1 MIPKERRDGR
11 VLRGLRLFRKWRHCR
26 HGSCDSVLS
35 ALRAMTA
42 LRPISLVLALAA
54 LALLAASGPGVRL
67 DVWTWRTGF
76 VLFAWA
82 AWLGI
87 AAAATAIVALA
98 LPRTRGA
105 GMFVPLLSLVLG
117 VAVFGVPF
125 QFQRAARAVPPIN
138 DITTDTEHPP
148 QFMRGEKPYPG
159 AEFARQQRAAY
170 PDLTGVTLPL
180 PPREAFARV
189 LATAEAMG
197 WEVVGRDAQA
207 GRLEAVDTT
216 PWFGFKDD
224 IAIRVAPAGG
234 GSRVDVRSKSRVGL
248 SDLGTNARRI
258 RAYLQRLQAFGG
270 TLRGVEGRPQTQ
282 TRESQ

>member
-1 MIPKERRDGR
+1 M
-11 VLRGLRLFRKWRHCR
+11 
-26 HGSCDSVLS
+26 S
-35 ALRAMTA
+35 A
-42 LRPISLVLALAA
+42 LRPISLVLALGA

-67 DVWTWRTGF
+67 DAWTWRTGF

-87 AAAATAIVALA
+87 AAAATAIAALA
-98 LPRTRGA
+98 LPGTRRTGI
-105 GMFVPLLSLVLG
+105 FVPLLSLVLG

-125 QFQRAARAVPPIN
+125 QFERTARAVPPIN

-148 QFMRGEKPYPG
+148 RFMTGGKPYPG

-189 LATAEAMG
+189 LAAAEAMG
-197 WEVVGRDAQA
+197 WEVVGQDAEA

-224 IAIRVAPAGG
+224 IAIRVAPAGA
-234 GSRVDVRSKSRVGL
+234 GSRVDVRSKSRVGR

-270 TLRGVEGRPQTQ
+270 TLRGMEGRPQTQ

>member
-1 MIPKERRDGR
+1 
-11 VLRGLRLFRKWRHCR
+11 
-26 HGSCDSVLS
+26 
-35 ALRAMTA
+35 MTA
-42 LRPISLVLALAA
+42 LRPIGLALALAA
-54 LALLAASGPGVRL
+54 LLLLAASGPGVRL
-67 DVWTWRTGF
+67 DAWTWRTAF

-98 LPRTRGA
+98 LPQTRRA
-105 GMFVPLLSLVLG
+105 GIFVPLVSLVLG
-117 VAVFGVPF
+117 VAVFAVPF

-138 DITTDTEHPP
+138 DITTDTVDPP
-148 QFMRGEKPYPG
+148 QFMTGAKPYPG

-170 PDLTGVTLPL
+170 PDLVGVVLPGA
-180 PPREAFARV
+180 PREAFARA
-189 LATAEAMG
+189 LAAAEAMG
-197 WEVVGRDAQA
+197 WEVVGRDAEA

-224 IAIRVAPAGG
+224 IAIRVAPEGA
-234 GSRVDVRSKSRVGL
+234 GSRVDVRSKSRVGR

-270 TLRGVEGRPQTQ
+270 TLRGTEDRPRTQ